1 MPYQGG
7 SRLPT
12 ETASKLGH
20 LKVIQSDWV
29 KSLIED
35 FEYNDSDPKD
45 ESNTVWTEFDV
56 KSAAPLPRI
65 FAVDGSWVPVSSDNY
80 PKKEVAFVKTAL
92 MRIDKTKLD
101 RIDHDSPHPL
111 LLQDILNGSALFHTT
126 VFPLKNVKTPL
137 GNNYS
142 AVRHI
147 IRDSIKVDQDGAYYE
162 TLKWLTY
169 NKWGVNTPNSP
180 AFECPHC
187 SQVIPG
193 LPYDADETLCAS
205 CKGAVFLTDMIGFHL
220 DMEDESAST
229 TVPNTYMLIM
239 ETLML
244 LTAVRIFWNKQ
255 DKTLVSNCLFIKDGP
270 LSLNSQYS
278 KLVPSLRDFFEHA
291 KNAGRPIHLIGQE
304 KTAAFAD
311 HLASIARF
319 AHPQQQ
325 GEPMTYSVLN
335 HKYVRKEVYRQ
346 PELANPYGSRTNW
359 GEKLYVKLEPS
370 WYAVLNVPPGLYN
383 NDTNFP
389 VADDLIGLSRIL
401 ATLPSLISR
410 KYEGAL
416 YPIELANGIASMSSY
431 PSAKVLQLFARL

>member
-1 MPYQGG
+1 M
-7 SRLPT
+7 
-12 ETASKLGH
+12 
-20 LKVIQSDWV
+20 KVIQSDWV

-56 KSAAPLPRI
+56 TSAIPLPRI

-92 MRIDKTKLD
+92 MCIDKTKLD
-101 RIDHDSPHPL
+101 KIDHENPHPL
-111 LLQDILNGSALFHTT
+111 LLQDVLNGSALFHTT

-137 GNNYS
+137 GNNYT

-169 NKWGVNTPNSP
+169 SKWGTGKPKSP

-193 LPYDADETLCAS
+193 LPYDADEALCAS
-205 CKGAVFLTDMIGFHL
+205 CKESVFLTDMIGFHL

-255 DKTLVSNCLFIKDGP
+255 DKRLVSSCLFIKDGP

-278 KLVPSLRDFFEHA
+278 KLVPALRDFFEHA
-291 KNAGRPIHLIGQE
+291 KNVGRPVHLIGQE
-304 KTAAFAD
+304 KTGAFAD

-319 AHPQQQ
+319 ASPQHQDD
-325 GEPMTYSVLN
+325 PMTYSVLS

-346 PELANPYGSRTNW
+346 PDLANPYGSRTNW

-370 WYAVLNVPPGLYN
+370 WYAVLNIPPGLYN
-383 NDTNFP
+383 DNTNFP
-389 VADDLIGLSRIL
+389 TSNDLIGLSRIL

-431 PSAKVLQLFARL
+431 PSAKVLQLFAKL